1 MEELRQ
7 YSRGHLLNLLRATA
21 AGEDSEGATV
31 STAAAPQ
38 RAASPACEGP
48 LPRAAEA
55 EAAEA
60 AGLAAQ
66 ERREQRPQQHELLQ
80 EPAARP
86 QQETPVGTGAAA
98 LQQAAPKQAAPQQAA
113 VQQHEP
119 QQPELALPGGF
130 YHHYFGVT
138 PQLPDPTVTSYK
150 AQLNLALASNGQP
163 QRPSRRV
170 GGKAAQPVCLL
181 ACPTQAEAAAARDLG
196 ALWREQRLRGG
207 GSKPH
212 RGHRPLFNFDES
224 RWEQEQGELL
234 AAVRQCATLRQLQK
248 LLAVC
253 LANGTLRALGSS
265 MPRDAASWQLATQ
278 RRAADGDGS
287 KRWRPSLKRALAQLA
302 PGRSRSWDGLQH
314 GLDGG
319 TVSGGEEGGG
329 RRRRHSRLARSQS
342 LTDSHGYDSELA
354 EQEAAAAGVRQPVLQ
369 STGAAQAALLA
380 LAAAAAADPQEGQ
393 AGPAMATEGT
403 AAVGAAA
410 VGAAGG
416 AAAGAADELES
427 DYLGVRKCPDGG
439 WRVVVPVRLDGLG
452 APALVGFKCLQSFEL
467 LSEQEAALVRDLG
480 LLWYEQ
486 WCGPE
491 SFRDNRLWNFALRRQ
506 ARRKQTYG

>member
-1 MEELRQ
+1 M
-7 YSRGHLLNLLRATA
+7 
-21 AGEDSEGATV
+21 
-31 STAAAPQ
+31 
-38 RAASPACEGP
+38 
-48 LPRAAEA
+48 
-55 EAAEA
+55 
-60 AGLAAQ
+60 
-66 ERREQRPQQHELLQ
+66 
-80 EPAARP
+80 
-86 QQETPVGTGAAA
+86 
-98 LQQAAPKQAAPQQAA
+98 
-113 VQQHEP
+113 
-119 QQPELALPGGF
+119 
-130 YHHYFGVT
+130 
-138 PQLPDPTVTSYK
+138 
-150 AQLNLALASNGQP
+150 
-163 QRPSRRV
+163 
-170 GGKAAQPVCLL
+170 
-181 ACPTQAEAAAARDLG
+181 
-196 ALWREQRLRGG
+196 
-207 GSKPH
+207 
-212 RGHRPLFNFDES
+212 
-224 RWEQEQGELL
+224 
-234 AAVRQCATLRQLQK
+234 RQCATLRQLQK

-410 VGAAGG
+410 VGAAQGAPAEGAAGG

-467 LSEQEAALVRDLG
+467 LSEQGELMVGCSYSQQKCSRQPAFQACSWVALGCVRRLPVCPTHASRYESQCPAIAVPNAPPPTCPICLPSCLTEAALVRDLG

>member
-224 RWEQEQGELL
+224 RCG
-234 AAVRQCATLRQLQK
+234 C
-248 LLAVC
+248 
-253 LANGTLRALGSS
+253 NH
-265 MPRDAASWQLATQ
+265 
-278 RRAADGDGS
+278 RR
-287 KRWRPSLKRALAQLA
+287 
-302 PGRSRSWDGLQH
+302 
-314 GLDGG
+314 
-319 TVSGGEEGGG
+319 
-329 RRRRHSRLARSQS
+329 
-342 LTDSHGYDSELA
+342 
-354 EQEAAAAGVRQPVLQ
+354 
-369 STGAAQAALLA
+369 
-380 LAAAAAADPQEGQ
+380 
-393 AGPAMATEGT
+393 
-403 AAVGAAA
+403 
-410 VGAAGG
+410 GG
-416 AAAGAADELES
+416 AACS
-427 DYLGVRKCPDGG
+427 SGG
-439 WRVVVPVRLDGLG
+439 PSWSGSKGLG
-452 APALVGFKCLQSFEL
+452 AACYWLRLQPL
-467 LSEQEAALVRDLG
+467 ARCAATEQ
-480 LLWYEQ
+480 
-486 WCGPE
+486 P
-491 SFRDNRLWNFALRRQ
+491 Q
-506 ARRKQTYG
+506 ACASCDRCSTPGICEG